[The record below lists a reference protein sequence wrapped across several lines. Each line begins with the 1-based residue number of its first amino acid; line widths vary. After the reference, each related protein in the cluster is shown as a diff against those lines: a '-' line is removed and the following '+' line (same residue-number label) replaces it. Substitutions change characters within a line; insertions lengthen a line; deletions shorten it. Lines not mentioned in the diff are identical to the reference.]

1 MSAEVSLE
9 IPAKDFA
16 ELSGEA
22 RNDFMTVKRLELLD
36 ELEKAVI
43 AAGGTFQIN
52 KVHLM
57 SAENETRLLIQGAH
71 P

>member
-9 IPAKDFA
+9 IPAKDYA
-16 ELSGEA
+16 ELDGEA

-36 ELEKAVI
+36 ELEKAVT

-57 SAENETRLLIQGAH
+57 SAENDTRLLIQGSH

>member
-9 IPAKDFA
+9 IPAADYA
-16 ELSGEA
+16 SLQGEA
-22 RNDFMTVKRLELLD
+22 RNDFMFVKRHELLN
-36 ELEKAVI
+36 ELEKVVTASGV
-43 AAGGTFQIN
+43 TFQIN

-57 SAENETRLLIQGAH
+57 AAENENRLLIQGSH

>member
-9 IPAKDFA
+9 TPAADYGG
-16 ELSGEA
+16 LQGEE
-22 RNDFMTVKRLELLD
+22 RNDFMFVKRHELLN
-36 ELEKAVI
+36 ELEKAVTV
-43 AAGGTFQIN
+43 AGGTFQIN

-57 SAENETRLLIQGAH
+57 AAENETRLLIQGSH

>member
-9 IPAKDFA
+9 VPAKDLV

-22 RNDFMTVKRLELLD
+22 RNDFMTVKRLEVLN
-36 ELEKAVI
+36 ELEKAVT
-43 AAGGTFQIN
+43 AAAGTFQIN

-57 SAENETRLLIQGAH
+57 AAENEIRLLIQGSH

>member
-9 IPAKDFA
+9 IPAKDYA
-16 ELSGEA
+16 QLDNIA
-22 RNDFMTVKRLELLD
+22 RNDFMFAKRGELLLA
-36 ELEKAVI
+36 LERAVTD
-43 AAGGTFQIN
+43 AGGTFQIQ

-57 SAENETRLLIQGAH
+57 SAENDTRLLIQGSH

>member
-1 MSAEVSLE
+1 MSAEVILE
-9 IPAKDFA
+9 VLA
-16 ELSGEA
+16 EEYADLKGEA
-22 RNDFMTVKRLELLD
+22 RNDFMTVKRFELLN
-36 ELEKAVI
+36 ELERAVA

-57 SAENETRLLIQGAH
+57 AAENETRLLLQGSH

>member
-9 IPAKDFA
+9 IPAADYA
-16 ELSGEA
+16 GLQGEA
-22 RNDFMTVKRLELLD
+22 RNDFMFIKRHELLN
-36 ELEKAVI
+36 ELEKAVTE
-43 AAGGTFQIN
+43 AGGTFHLG

-57 SAENETRLLIQGAH
+57 AAENETRLLIQGSH

>member
-9 IPAKDFA
+9 IPAEDYVHLK
-16 ELSGEA
+16 GEA
-22 RNDFMTVKRLELLD
+22 RNDFMFVKRQELLI
-36 ELEKAVI
+36 ELERTVTD
-43 AAGGTFQIN
+43 AGGTFQIQ

-57 SAENETRLLIQGAH
+57 AAENETRLLIQGSH

>member
-9 IPAKDFA
+9 IPSKDFA

-22 RNDFMTVKRLELLD
+22 RNDFMTVKRYELLD

-57 SAENETRLLIQGAH
+57 AAENDNRLLIQGSH

>member
-9 IPAKDFA
+9 IPAADFA
-16 ELSGEA
+16 HLQGEA
-22 RNDFMTVKRLELLD
+22 RNDFMFIKRAELLN
-36 ELEKAVI
+36 ELEKAVTE
-43 AAGGTFQIN
+43 AGGTFQIN

-57 SAENETRLLIQGAH
+57 AAENDDRLLIQGSH